1 MPVYVNH
8 THITGLRKLMGVGKA
23 VAREIIKKHQQVGG
37 KLKPDDIKAIVRIL
51 AATWQQWF
59 DRGEIIFDSP
69 PQPRPSHQSQSPGP
83 DEDAVSRTT
92 FITPFCNNTP

>member
-8 THITGLRKLMGVGKA
+8 TDATGLRKLKGDGKA
-23 VAREIIKKHQQVGG
+23 VVREIINKCQQVSGR
-37 KLKPDDIKAIVRIL
+37 LKPDDIKGIVRIL

-69 PQPRPSHQSQSPGP
+69 PRPRPPCQSPNP
-83 DEDAVSRTT
+83 PPNQS
-92 FITPFCNNTP
+92 